1 MQARQV
7 LLCVDCELDLLVF
20 DIDDLAASREDFG
33 LRLDLNLFDNAHL
46 FDLVSKHLDESTSLT
61 LLESQ
66 QDLMEQ
72 KLASCWPPLR
82 WIRER
87 SLTGWSKE
95 ISIWTCSYIALAA
108 MPVGR
113 GGNKMFPK
121 FGTMC

>member
-1 MQARQV
+1 MQAKQV

-20 DIDDLAASREDFG
+20 DIDDLTASREDFG

-72 KLASCWPPLR
+72 KLASLK
-82 WIRER
+82 
-87 SLTGWSKE
+87 KE
-95 ISIWTCSYIALAA
+95 LS
-108 MPVGR
+108 G
-113 GGNKMFPK
+113 
-121 FGTMC
+121 